1 MLARLLIAAG
11 LVLLGAGLVLLM
23 GVPLGRLPGDFWVRR
38 GAVAFYFPLTT
49 SLVVSVALTLL
60 LTLLRR

>member
-1 MLARLLIAAG
+1 MARLLIAAG
-11 LVLLGAGLVLLM
+11 LVLVGAGVVLLL

-38 GAVAFYFPLTT
+38 GSLAFYVPLTT
-49 SLVVSVALTLL
+49 SLVVSVVLTVL